1 MTIIQD
7 YDPSFTR
14 DGIGLS
20 IGVFDG
26 VHIGHQ
32 SILQRLYDWGQVS
45 QLPTA
50 VLTFEPSPAELLK
63 PNLAPPKLTQSS
75 QKIEILQSFGISEVF
90 ILRFNREISNM
101 SATDFISG
109 ILADQLRVQH
119 VVIGYDW
126 HFGKNRGG
134 TIATLEK
141 YGKKYGFGVSVVEQR
156 QIDGQSVHSTRIRS
170 AIAEGNLELAKKML
184 TRPHTLRG
192 RVISG
197 DQRGR
202 HIGFPTANIDAGRQ
216 VLPPS
221 GVYAT
226 SVTLKN
232 SNSERPTIYES
243 VTNIGIQPTFGRN
256 TSKIEVHILD
266 FNQEIYG
273 KELDVV
279 FREKIRSEMEF
290 PDIQCLAQ
298 QIREDIKVA
307 RSILKD
313 SCFV

>member
-50 VLTFEPSPAELLK
+50 VLTFEPSPVELLK

-109 ILADQLRVQH
+109 ILADQLRAQH

-141 YGKKYGFGVSVVEQR
+141 YGKKYG
-156 QIDGQSVHSTRIRS
+156 IDSSMTCLTLFY
-170 AIAEGNLELAKKML
+170 AI
-184 TRPHTLRG
+184 
-192 RVISG
+192 
-197 DQRGR
+197 
-202 HIGFPTANIDAGRQ
+202 
-216 VLPPS
+216 
-221 GVYAT
+221 
-226 SVTLKN
+226 
-232 SNSERPTIYES
+232 
-243 VTNIGIQPTFGRN
+243 
-256 TSKIEVHILD
+256 
-266 FNQEIYG
+266 
-273 KELDVV
+273 
-279 FREKIRSEMEF
+279 
-290 PDIQCLAQ
+290 C
-298 QIREDIKVA
+298 
-307 RSILKD
+307 
-313 SCFV
+313 

>member
-1 MTIIQD
+1 MTIIQG

-32 SILQRLYDWGQVS
+32 SILQKLYDWGQVA

-50 VLTFEPSPAELLK
+50 VLTFEPSPIELLK

-75 QKIEILQSFGISEVF
+75 QKIEILQSFGIGAAF
-90 ILRFNREISNM
+90 TLRFNTETSNM
-101 SATDFISG
+101 SAADFISE
-109 ILADQLRVQH
+109 ILVDQLRTRH
-119 VVIGYDW
+119 LVIGYDW
-126 HFGKNRGG
+126 HFGKDRGG
-134 TIATLEK
+134 TIETLEK
-141 YGKKYGFGVSVVEQR
+141 YGEKYGFSISVVEQR
-156 QIDGQSVHSTRIRS
+156 QIDGQSVHSTKIRS
-170 AIAEGNLELAKKML
+170 AIAEGDLELAKAML

-192 RVISG
+192 RVIRG

-202 HIGFPTANIDAGRQ
+202 QIGFPTANIDAGRQ

-226 SVTLKN
+226 SVALKT
-232 SNSERPTIYES
+232 SNSEFSTIYES
-243 VTNIGIQPTFGRN
+243 VANIGIQPTFGRN
-256 TSKIEVHILD
+256 DSKIEVHILD

-279 FREKIRSEMEF
+279 LQEKIRNEMEF
-290 PDIQCLAQ
+290 PDTQCLAK
-298 QIREDIKVA
+298 QIREDIKAA
-307 RSILKD
+307 RSILSD
-313 SCFV
+313 SYFI